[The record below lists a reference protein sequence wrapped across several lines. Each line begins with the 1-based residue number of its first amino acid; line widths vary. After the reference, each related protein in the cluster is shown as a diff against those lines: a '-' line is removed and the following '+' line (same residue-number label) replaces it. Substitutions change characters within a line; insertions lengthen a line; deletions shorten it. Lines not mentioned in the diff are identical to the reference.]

1 MRRVTERRAS
11 TLGVS
16 LLLTVVVMAFPALAS
31 AAPGCPSSV
40 AMDNVHSGVT
50 QFASLTCDDPSGT
63 GLTYSVDPA
72 NDAQR
77 GSVQFD
83 GGGGVYYFSNP
94 DAKGQD
100 DFTVVVA
107 DNEGGTTD
115 VDFSIEVVNQAPV
128 CHDISFDA
136 APRAEA
142 VAFPDCSDP
151 DGDGFTV
158 HANPAVARH
167 ERRLVQHPHLPVER
181 ELRGRRQLHV
191 LRQRC
196 RRGRQPR
203 DGIRHGQQRR
213 P

>member
-1 MRRVTERRAS
+1 MQRVTERRAS

-16 LLLTVVVMAFPALAS
+16 LLLAVVVMAFPALAS

-50 QFASLTCDDPSGT
+50 QFAALTCDDPSGT

-83 GGGGVYYFSNP
+83 GSGGVYYFSNP

-107 DNEGGTTD
+107 DNEGGSTD
-115 VDFSIEVVNQAPV
+115 VDFSVEVVNQAPV
-128 CHDISFDA
+128 CHDISFE
-136 APRAEA
+136 APHGQQ
-142 VAFPDCSDP
+142 VGAFPDCSDP
-151 DGDGFTV
+151 DGDGFTL
-158 HANPAVARH
+158 HANPASHGTSDVSFNSLIYQSNANFAGADSFTFYASDAVEDGSHRH
-167 ERRLVQHPHLPVER
+167 RLRHGHQQHP
-181 ELRGRRQLHV
+181 
-191 LRQRC
+191 
-196 RRGRQPR
+196 
-203 DGIRHGQQRR
+203 
-213 P
+213 